1 MGKIFVLVFFA
12 LLFVSCDK
20 KTYTC
25 KFEVVNRLNDVCDTV
40 QFETEIISKHET
52 IWTYSYNKNGRTI
65 IAIRSDDLFNNGQT
79 VWQNSG
85 EANVINFLCVDK
97 N

>member
-40 QFETEIISKHET
+40 QFETEIISKHEA
-52 IWTYSYNKNGRTI
+52 IWTRSWYENGRTI
-65 IAIRSDDLFNNGQT
+65 INIGSDDFVTNVKT
-79 VWQNSG
+79 IWQNSG
-85 EANVINFLCVDK
+85 EANVIKFLCVDK